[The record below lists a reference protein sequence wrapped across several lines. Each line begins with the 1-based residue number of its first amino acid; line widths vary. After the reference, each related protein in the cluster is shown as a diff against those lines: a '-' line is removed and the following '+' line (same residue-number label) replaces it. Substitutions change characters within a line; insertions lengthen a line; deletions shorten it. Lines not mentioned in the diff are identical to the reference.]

1 MSLAAIRTKV
11 RQHTDKVLNFDNTAD
26 IDPAV
31 NTWYLSCWKKLALIR
46 PDLAMATDP
55 IALVA
60 GTSSYTV
67 SATDYLCPQFIQAS
81 ATYIDGKKYVFAVQS
96 REFYR
101 YDDQAQP
108 LVAQRAGTTL
118 IFQPTPDVTM
128 EVTLHYIRTPP
139 TITTSV
145 AEIIFG
151 VDTLAFG
158 GIAELYDSINFPDAD
173 GYHAKAQKFL
183 QDDLN
188 VLNTFGHNS
197 GLMLTVSGF
206 PYE

>member
-1 MSLAAIRTKV
+1 MKRHFHSHV
-11 RQHTDKVLNFDNTAD
+11 RGRLENQGCSGPLRYQRLRLIVV
-26 IDPAV
+26 AV
-31 NTWYLSCWKKLALIR
+31 KFPTLHGKDVFL
-46 PDLAMATDP
+46 
-55 IALVA
+55 
-60 GTSSYTV
+60 TV
-67 SATDYLCPQFIQAS
+67 YVGCRS